1 MNKIMNKFDFS
12 DKVILVVE
20 DTETSNKFFEAA
32 LSRTNA
38 KLLWATDGKEAI
50 EIFDKNHIDIILL
63 DLNLLSTNG
72 FEVLKHVRN
81 VGSNVPVL
89 VQTAYVLAGEEKTSF
104 ELGADAFIA
113 KPIKLNQLMETIDEL
128 LKKK

>member
-1 MNKIMNKFDFS
+1 MNKFDFS

>member
-1 MNKIMNKFDFS
+1 MNKFDFS
-12 DKVILVVE
+12 DKTILVVE
-20 DTETSNKFFEAA
+20 DAETSNRFFEAA
-32 LSRTNA
+32 LGRTNA
-38 KLLWATDGKEAI
+38 SLLWAEDGKDAI
-50 EIFDKNHIDIILL
+50 DIFDNNHVDLILL

-72 FEVLKHVRN
+72 FEVLKHVRDK
-81 VGSNVPVL
+81 GSKVPVL

-128 LKKK
+128 LKK

>member
-1 MNKIMNKFDFS
+1 MKKFNFSNKT
-12 DKVILVVE
+12 ILVVE
-20 DTETSNKFFEAA
+20 DTDTSNRFFEAA
-32 LSRTNA
+32 LSRTDA
-38 KLLWATDGKEAI
+38 KLLWAIDGKEAI
-50 EIFDKNHIDIILL
+50 DIFDTSKVDLILL

-72 FEVLKHVRN
+72 FEVLKHVRGK
-81 VGSNVPVL
+81 GSKVPVL

-128 LKKK
+128 LKK

>member
-81 VGSNVPVL
+81 MGSNVPVL

>member
-1 MNKIMNKFDFS
+1 MNKVMNKFDFS

-81 VGSNVPVL
+81 MGSNVPVL

>member
-1 MNKIMNKFDFS
+1 MNKFDFS

-38 KLLWATDGKEAI
+38 KLLWATDGKDAI
-50 EIFDKNHIDIILL
+50 EIFDKNHVDIILL

-81 VGSNVPVL
+81 VGSKVPVL